1 MYIPKIRYIKGAPK
15 SYPLWDA
22 ITPDAERRIKGYH
35 SYLEENGYKVK
46 AVNIAQKGKEL
57 YWILFDS
64 EKCYLEKY
72 GEVIENDN
80 V

>member
-1 MYIPKIRYIKGAPK
+1 MYIPNIRYIKGAPK

-46 AVNIAQKGKEL
+46 AVNIAQKAGSGGRQPAGNGVPRG
-57 YWILFDS
+57 YTAD
-64 EKCYLEKY
+64 
-72 GEVIENDN
+72 DN
-80 V
+80 GFV

>member
-1 MYIPKIRYIKGAPK
+1 MYIPKFVISRTQIY
-15 SYPLWDA
+15 LMDA
-22 ITPDAERRIKGYH
+22 ITPDVERRIKGYH

-72 GEVIENDN
+72 GEMIENDN